1 MIGTDDLP
9 QTQNDALSD
18 RKSFNQFDTDRV
30 SYVGRFDMDKYIQQK
45 ESQKMY
51 IDHFRNESQS
61 PRVVQMTG
69 VAANKLQK
77 EQKKY
82 ESHNHRRHSKHRKR
96 TSQQSKTP
104 NNQQKDQSNTN
115 KNLIKKKGFQKIPTS
130 LIQQNSRQKR
140 HAFFFKKILK
150 DSNNSNSSSILDK
163 LKFQSNLLLKK
174 STQAK
179 PQNFLQRLS
188 TRVML
193 SGNAKKSPAKS
204 PYERKSSTI
213 RIDKLDMNEAS
224 EEEEDD
230 MLSINEKMN
239 IDKSRHVFYP
249 ESFFKSM
256 WDIISFGLV
265 LYQSLILP
273 FKISFTMTVPLWV
286 IYFDVFQ
293 DCFFMLDVLVNLNT
307 GFYFKGILTMQRQ
320 DIIRTYLRS
329 WFFIDSIASFPYTWA
344 IAFAM
349 GVSFED
355 LENDNLSISSP
366 VYKTPRLLKLFKIAR
381 MLRMLK
387 LLRVFKFQKFMM
399 KIEEHIVTDFMNLLI
414 TFFFIGLQILFI
426 SHWLACF
433 FWNVG
438 VQAMDDYEDCWIRKS
453 QLQDAS
459 LIEQYISS
467 LYWAFTTMVTVG
479 YGDIT
484 PRTTIERVYTML
496 AMIIASGM
504 FSFTIN
510 SIGTIVTRYNILA
523 ANYREKMNYVN
534 KFLLTQQ
541 IPNELRLKIRR
552 YLEYIWESKKE
563 IKIDEKEV
571 MAMLNESLREK
582 ITVYLNGR
590 ILKEMKFFE
599 AFGLE
604 VLSELTFYFQR
615 QSFALDD
622 HVFQEGDESLYL
634 FSIVQGKV
642 GMIHKRTHTYL
653 TELSVGDC
661 FGEIGFFTDDPRML
675 TAKSRDYTQLYVIE
689 KKDFMHIAEN
699 YITAIQSYHQIR
711 SAMKEEAN
719 YLVLNIKCYI
729 CDKKGH
735 VALGCQY
742 LPTKK
747 GNIMKHYRKYRKTE
761 YLEDSSAMKDMKSLS
776 ISYIYEE
783 DDPKKVPN
791 RKLGE
796 MQIEKQVFA
805 SRENTIDIKNKNKL
819 LRDIYLKKKQD
830 KDKNHK
836 IIELIFNEDVKEKE
850 IKKFRIMKKKLSL
863 DTRYSNLNRGE
874 SFASAVKSNMKL
886 KLNSFLIEDEDND
899 EFENQSV
906 MQFLSSAQSN
916 SQQDIEEDEE
926 GENRSSIQNTD
937 TLDEFQSTKEL
948 TLRLQN
954 TSPNKKSP
962 NSAKLK
968 QPNKFFSSNH
978 ILTQIKEEDDIEHHE
993 TISQQN
999 DTIKNIKQQN
1009 TKSKFST
1016 KQIKVFKQLSPQK
1029 TPPVKS
1035 NLLLPQKYNTNK
1047 LNLYQQMIAKEIIQ
1061 EEDEYEQQTLN
1072 ELVKSSSQI
1081 LVKPQTLIERRQNK
1095 YLYSV
1100 QQLEQ
1105 EDSGQNQTLNDQQII
1120 IEDIEKSNNAQN
1132 YNQNMFILGN
1142 QKRKSSFNNTQES
1155 ANFGNRKE
1163 SLNFQN
1169 QSIQEEEIKFDDI
1182 MQNNLELL
1190 HNQEQI
1196 QKRKVSGKNNIQGV
1210 SAITFNCYDQNA
1222 SQKSLN
1228 IIDEGNYENENSFEN
1243 NNANIKLVKNTQ
1255 NNQLQKD
1262 DEEEKQSNSTSILSP
1277 DLKTISTISQQN
1289 QQVQHQHTNIWNS
1302 TYDNKFNKQLIE
1314 FQGDQDRPK
1323 SMIIGFRSINT
1334 TLHNRPNTT
1343 SNSRSTAD
1351 ASLKVQTI
1359 KAPEQSV
1366 SPASGQVY
1374 KSNSL
1379 QSRQNT
1385 SNSQRSLHSQE
1396 NQNDS
1401 QVNATS
1407 QQQPQN
1413 NLAQSNSQSQGFNAQ
1428 RSREF
1433 SNIDIS
1439 EELDGQEELKTY
1451 EIGSIQNQIQDQFSN
1466 SIKSNNFEQQTS
1478 IKQDQQNQLQRVPD
1492 DQQPNDK
1499 TVQIQNNNNRINLN
1513 SYNNRNNLMMSHIS
1527 ISDEINSF
1535 IDDLDLSNQFDN
1547 L

>member
-1029 TPPVKS
+1029 TPP
-1035 NLLLPQKYNTNK
+1035 
-1047 LNLYQQMIAKEIIQ
+1047 LNLRPLQKEDKINTYTQ
-1061 EEDEYEQQTLN
+1061 FN
-1072 ELVKSSSQI
+1072 N
-1081 LVKPQTLIERRQNK
+1081 QNK
-1095 YLYSV
+1095 R
-1100 QQLEQ
+1100 
-1105 EDSGQNQTLNDQQII
+1105 
-1120 IEDIEKSNNAQN
+1120 
-1132 YNQNMFILGN
+1132 IL
-1142 QKRKSSFNNTQES
+1142 
-1155 ANFGNRKE
+1155 
-1163 SLNFQN
+1163 
-1169 QSIQEEEIKFDDI
+1169 
-1182 MQNNLELL
+1182 
-1190 HNQEQI
+1190 
-1196 QKRKVSGKNNIQGV
+1196 GV
-1210 SAITFNCYDQNA
+1210 SAMTFQSYDQNA
-1222 SQKSLN
+1222 SQKSLKV
-1228 IIDEGNYENENSFEN
+1228 IDEGNYENENSFEN
-1243 NNANIKLVKNTQ
+1243 NNADIKLVKNTQ